1 MAYSVLIYN
10 IWRVHHY
17 TTLARLHTL
26 THTFFGIKNG
36 KERQR
41 TCSCKTLKWWVIKLE
56 SLWGCGWLLLR
67 GDAFGSRAG
76 DIPRVRREG
85 TSL

>member
-26 THTFFGIKNG
+26 THTFFGIRKW
-36 KERQR
+36 KR
-41 TCSCKTLKWWVIKLE
+41 KTVHVQLQNLKVV
-56 SLWGCGWLLLR
+56 GY
-67 GDAFGSRAG
+67 
-76 DIPRVRREG
+76 
-85 TSL
+85 

>member
-26 THTFFGIKNG
+26 THTFFWNKKIEEKD
-36 KERQR
+36 
-41 TCSCKTLKWWVIKLE
+41 SASAAAKLE
-56 SLWGCGWLLLR
+56 SGGLL
-67 GDAFGSRAG
+67 D
-76 DIPRVRREG
+76 
-85 TSL
+85 